1 MMIRKTINR
10 SRVALLSDRDPNK
23 REGGVGD
30 PFQRGND
37 FNDFSSIPLLSLC

>member
-10 SRVALLSDRDPNK
+10 SRVALLCDRDPNK

-30 PFQRGND
+30 PFQTVID
-37 FNDFSSIPLLSLC
+37 FNDFHSIP